1 MAVCREPAYWEVHS
15 HSRTFMFLGTMP
27 CKMIADLRVRGD
39 KSEGKLGNFEMIIF
53 VFHCFSPADSFH
65 PLEAQALNNNVV
77 SVSCLKHTLFFLFW
91 LDGHVVSAVN
101 IIDMRKGREPLRRAG
116 GLGGR
121 KKEKKRKKKKER
133 NQIVFYFVCIV
144 SFVDFKHK
152 RELYQCQTI
161 YC

>member
-1 MAVCREPAYWEVHS
+1 MKKLLEGRREHYRYA
-15 HSRTFMFLGTMP
+15 
-27 CKMIADLRVRGD
+27 A
-39 KSEGKLGNFEMIIF
+39 
-53 VFHCFSPADSFH
+53 
-65 PLEAQALNNNVV
+65 
-77 SVSCLKHTLFFLFW
+77 
-91 LDGHVVSAVN
+91 SAAGW
-101 IIDMRKGREPLRRAG
+101 KGRGPLGRTG

-144 SFVDFKHK
+144 SFVGFKHK

>member
-1 MAVCREPAYWEVHS
+1 MRQVPLVGRAGGLLEGRGP
-15 HSRTFMFLGTMP
+15 LG
-27 CKMIADLRVRGD
+27 
-39 KSEGKLGNFEMIIF
+39 
-53 VFHCFSPADSFH
+53 
-65 PLEAQALNNNVV
+65 
-77 SVSCLKHTLFFLFW
+77 
-91 LDGHVVSAVN
+91 
-101 IIDMRKGREPLRRAG
+101 RAG